1 MPIVSRLMREPLLHF
16 LAIGVALFGA
26 YALLRPDA
34 GEDPGRRRIDV
45 TAAEIGWLKGNFQ
58 ARWQRPPTFKELRGL
73 VDSFVRQEMLYREA
87 LDAGLD
93 RNDDVIRRRMVQKIE
108 FMTQDLA
115 AQETPSQVR
124 LEAYFRE
131 NADRYRIPE
140 QRRFR
145 QIYFNVD
152 RRGRKAD
159 EAARRLLAEL
169 HASSSSDLSTAGLG
183 DRFLLEYD
191 DRLRSEQEVERLF
204 GPRFATALFRLEPGG
219 GWHGPIRSSYGLH
232 LVRVTEV
239 RGGRRPELAAV
250 KNAVLR
256 DYATAARERVRDAM
270 DSSLKKRYEVT
281 IDEAAI
287 RALSLPE
294 TPPARSP

>member
-1 MPIVSRLMREPLLHF
+1 MPIVTRLTREPLLYF

-26 YALLRPDA
+26 HALLRPDA
-34 GEDPGRRRIDV
+34 GEDPGRKRIDV
-45 TAAEIGWLKGNFQ
+45 TAAEIGWLKGSFQ
-58 ARWQRPPTFKELRGL
+58 ARWQRPPTSKELRSL
-73 VDSFVRQEMLYREA
+73 VDGFVRQEMLYREA

-115 AQETPSQVR
+115 AQETPTPVR

-131 NADRYRIPE
+131 NADKYRIPE
-140 QRRFR
+140 RRRFR

-152 RRGRKAD
+152 RRGRESD

-169 HASSSSDLSTAGLG
+169 NASSSSAVATAELG
-183 DRFLLEYD
+183 DRFLLEFD

-204 GPRFATALFRLEPGG
+204 GPRFAAALFRREPG
-219 GWHGPIRSSYGLH
+219 GWHGPIPSSYGLH

-239 RGGRRPELAAV
+239 RKGRLPELAQV

-256 DYATAARERVRDAM
+256 DYATTARQRVRDAM
-270 DSSLKKRYEVT
+270 CSSLEERYDVT

-287 RALSLPE
+287 RAMSLSE
-294 TPPARSP
+294 NPPARNP